1 MGRWLLRGIGALLI
15 LGAVVRGGGALNL
28 WQVPDFSGRSKQ
40 STSKCV
46 EGGMRGYEKGIAL
59 SAGISP
65 AQIDPVSSA
74 RITNAVKAL
83 CRDPE
88 ARARRVSLPKLFR
101 ANPAAY
107 EQLCLAGI
115 DMGLAARPDEFVFSS
130 TAERNRLR
138 REQCRLILETMDEDH
153 PSGNWSRM
161 FALHPDFF
169 VLACGAAV
177 HAELARDAANRR
189 EFGAGALHR
198 ISRRSCSEGLH
209 RGVIDTSHSRGLRDF
224 RTNGRVWTELIVQV
238 AREEGR
244 A

>member
-1 MGRWLLRGIGALLI
+1 M
-15 LGAVVRGGGALNL
+15 
-28 WQVPDFSGRSKQ
+28 SG
-40 STSKCV
+40 
-46 EGGMRGYEKGIAL
+46 YAKGIAI

-65 AQIDPVSSA
+65 TQIDPVSSA
-74 RITNAVKAL
+74 QITNAVKAL

-115 DMGLAARPDEFVFSS
+115 DVRLAARPEEYLFSGS
-130 TAERNRLR
+130 AERNRLR

-153 PSGNWSRM
+153 PSGNWPRM

-169 VLACGAAV
+169 VLACGASF
-177 HAELARDAANRR
+177 HAQLAQNAATRR
-189 EFGAGALHR
+189 RFSESALHR
-198 ISRRSCSEGLH
+198 ISRRSCREGVD
-209 RGVIDTSHSRGLRDF
+209 RGVIDTSHSTGPLDFTADDRALRAI
-224 RTNGRVWTELIVQV
+224 IVQA
-238 AREEGR
+238 ARDVGH